1 MVVLHMY
8 NGNTMFFLTIW
19 SIYGITVNHGITTVR
34 LCKGRWYSYSETNLN
49 RWLKLKNKIYDMEYT
64 YYK

>member
-8 NGNTMFFLTIW
+8 HENTMFFNCNIYYIIFGIW

-34 LCKGRWYSYSETNLN
+34 LCKGRWYGYSETNLN
-49 RWLKLKNKIYDMEYT
+49 L
-64 YYK
+64 